1 MKKEKDNNILL
12 IITIVIVILIFIG
25 SFGQV
30 NIAIEKE
37 EKPNSND
44 ENYLNT
50 LQKEY
55 QKLKALIKQKEA
67 LNIRLNKK
75 FKRIYFGVRLG
86 LTFVYIGYNA
96 LLFFVFK
103 ITKLGDLLNWNQ
115 FAIIIISIFSFIAFG
130 TFANVKEY
138 IYNLKMKLESSVYKK
153 HVTLNDELI
162 IHKQKAIELTATINK
177 VQLKLSTQNNYEN
190 ALLEEKMLERK

>member
-37 EKPNSND
+37 EKPSNTN
-44 ENYLNT
+44 ESYLNS

-86 LTFVYIGYNA
+86 LTLVYLGYNA
-96 LLFFVFK
+96 LLFFIFK
-103 ITKLGDLLNWNQ
+103 ITALGDLLNWNQ
-115 FAIIIISIFSFIAFG
+115 LAIIIISIFSFIAFG

-138 IYNLKMKLESSVYKK
+138 IHNLKMKLESSVYKK
-153 HVTLNDELI
+153 HVNLNDELI
-162 IHKQKAIELTATINK
+162 IHKQKAIKLTTTINK